1 MQLISILCLSKSSK
15 FADYNGDMI
24 GDLLVQAENMSR
36 LIYLFDNGRFT
47 TIELLGNETL
57 RSPNSNAFIDLDND
71 FVPDLFLEGE
81 NVYEYLYLKPLAKL
95 PNKEF
100 SRRLFKPD
108 EAIIGAST
116 FIDYN
121 SDGIID
127 HLIPVCEDYGCS
139 KGSSIVIWKQDEISY
154 VKIASKFV
162 EPSGDG
168 KKKQLCFVKEFSDQQ
183 LMIPMKLRHT
193 DVDGDGYIDLLAL
206 MTDCSNPEGEKSIY
220 ILKNYP
226 NSQNISDRTFR
237 AFKKVEPKY
246 AEGQPKPITSQVI
259 LASFLDL
266 AEDGNPDFVI
276 QSKQDDKFVINTL
289 VNEYMVDACFFKVS
303 SVHRTSVGGTLH
315 KVLFGEYSPCSI

>member
-1 MQLISILCLSKSSK
+1 
-15 FADYNGDMI
+15 MI
-24 GDLLVQAENMSR
+24 GDLLVQAENMTR

-57 RSPNSNAFIDLDND
+57 RTPNSNAFIDLDND

-81 NVYEYLYLKPLAKL
+81 NVYEYIYLKPLAKQ

-127 HLIPVCEDYGCS
+127 HLIPVCSDYGCS

-154 VKIASKFV
+154 VKIASKFM
-162 EPSGDG
+162 EPGNQ
-168 KKKQLCFVKEFSDQQ
+168 KKQLCFVKEFNDQQ

-226 NSQNISDRTFR
+226 NSQNISERTFR
-237 AFKKVEPKY
+237 VFKKVEPKY
-246 AEGQPKPITSQVI
+246 ADEKVKPTTTQVY

-276 QSKQDDKFVINTL
+276 QSKLDDKFVINTQ
-289 VNEYMVDACFFKVS
+289 VS
-303 SVHRTSVGGTLH
+303 FL
-315 KVLFGEYSPCSI
+315 IAI